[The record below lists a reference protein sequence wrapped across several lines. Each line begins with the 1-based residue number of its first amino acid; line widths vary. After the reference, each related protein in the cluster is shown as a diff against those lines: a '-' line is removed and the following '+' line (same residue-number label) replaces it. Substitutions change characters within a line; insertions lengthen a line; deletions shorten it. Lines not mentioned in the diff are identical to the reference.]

1 MILKNLKLSFVPKR
15 LVTVPRSRQ
24 FCKLILLHAILHM
37 YMKPHVFAEQL
48 LSISYCRNSAY
59 IRVLFWRH
67 GRIGSI
73 LMRCFDNKKNKRN
86 RMQFGNDL
94 SNRTLLI
101 WWNSFVEKNEKETLE
116 RLFNKQYVVVQ
127 ALCLVIFQIT

>member
-1 MILKNLKLSFVPKR
+1 
-15 LVTVPRSRQ
+15 
-24 FCKLILLHAILHM
+24 
-37 YMKPHVFAEQL
+37 
-48 LSISYCRNSAY
+48 
-59 IRVLFWRH
+59 
-67 GRIGSI
+67 
-73 LMRCFDNKKNKRN
+73 MRCFDNKKNKRN